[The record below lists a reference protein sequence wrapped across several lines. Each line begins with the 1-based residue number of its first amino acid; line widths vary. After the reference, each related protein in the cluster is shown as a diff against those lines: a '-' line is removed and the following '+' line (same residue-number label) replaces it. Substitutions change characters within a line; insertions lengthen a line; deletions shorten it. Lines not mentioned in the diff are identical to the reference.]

1 MRSIRKVQND
11 CAILKICSDDK
22 NVLNKTYKGFIFDKI
37 VRNDLLYQYMVYLP
51 ELKMVNRF
59 TSRHD
64 RQNQSNNEFRL
75 YIFTDESTLKRKIR
89 VELLEQKER

>member
-1 MRSIRKVQND
+1 
-11 CAILKICSDDK
+11 
-22 NVLNKTYKGFIFDKI
+22 
-37 VRNDLLYQYMVYLP
+37 MVYLP

-75 YIFTDESTLKRKIR
+75 YIFTDESTLKQKIR